1 MSANTHAITV
11 NDVFVV
17 VLGLAAAALVF
28 FTLTG
33 RSVPLISDDRGALL
47 ALGVIGIVMCSL
59 GGIGKAQSALG
70 WTHPI
75 TIVGAILGVAALLI
89 VILPLINV
97 KLPVLATDRSAFVAL
112 AVVMLVKVGL
122 SGVSRFIA

>member
-1 MSANTHAITV
+1 MSANTHAVTV

-59 GGIGKAQSALG
+59 CGIGKAQSALG
-70 WTHPI
+70 WTHPLTI
-75 TIVGAILGVAALLI
+75 TGMILGVAALLI

>member
-47 ALGVIGIVMCSL
+47 ALGVIGFVMCSL

-70 WTHPI
+70 WAHPI

-89 VILPLINV
+89 VLLPLINV

-122 SGVSRFIA
+122 SGVGRFIA

>member
-1 MSANTHAITV
+1 MSANTHAFTV

-17 VLGLAAAALVF
+17 VLGLAAAALIF

-47 ALGVIGIVMCSL
+47 ALGVMGFVMCTL
-59 GGIGKAQSALG
+59 GGSGKVPSMLG
-70 WTHPI
+70 WSHPI
-75 TIVGAILGVAALLI
+75 SIVGAMLGVAAMLI
-89 VILPLINV
+89 VVLPLINV
-97 KLPVLATDRSAFVAL
+97 KLPVLATDRSAFIAL
-112 AVVMLVKVGL
+112 AVVMLIKVGL